1 MHIYHLRAA
10 LAVLAVLLPIR
21 SEAQGSATV
30 GRVTPARREAVI
42 GSLLAHRQEL
52 ALSSAQV
59 DSLTALADRSREDH
73 GRLQIAG
80 FDRVPGKSVPRF
92 VRVYPVR
99 QRAGELALG
108 LLSPEQRREADR
120 ILHEGRR
127 VNTARL

>member
-1 MHIYHLRAA
+1 VHIYHLRAA

-21 SEAQGSATV
+21 SQAQGSATV
-30 GRVTPARREAVI
+30 GRVPPARAVI

-59 DSLTALADRSREDH
+59 DSLTALGDRSREDH

-99 QRAGELALG
+99 QRAGEMALR
-108 LLSPEQRREADR
+108 LLSPEQRQEADR

-127 VNTARL
+127 VNTARR